1 MGVFDFFR
9 RKQAIVEPIEE
20 QNVLVEEAN
29 EEKPVN
35 NVVTI
40 TYGTGKAIDLIYNF
54 LKDDYESKGYD
65 DALTNPDSSYKEM
78 NKAMIKSSL
87 EVKFK
92 QVRRRYQD
100 DLRTIDFHI
109 NSRKEAGKYY
119 YANSKHTKI
128 LKQYSKFA
136 FLGTYN
142 EPLYNNNTG
151 YSDEEVKSFLVIY
164 EEKFKRPIKDM
175 LRNYYRVKFNPE
187 LEMEGYLLDQ
197 LGFRPCSH
205 CFS

>member
-9 RKQAIVEPIEE
+9 RKPVVEQPTVE
-20 QNVLVEEAN
+20 QNVLVEDAN

-35 NVVTI
+35 NIVTI

-92 QVRRRYQD
+92 QVRRRYED

-109 NSRKEAGKYY
+109 NSRKEAGL
-119 YANSKHTKI
+119 I
-128 LKQYSKFA
+128 EL
-136 FLGTYN
+136 
-142 EPLYNNNTG
+142 
-151 YSDEEVKSFLVIY
+151 VK
-164 EEKFKRPIKDM
+164 
-175 LRNYYRVKFNPE
+175 E
-187 LEMEGYLLDQ
+187 LETKKEILLQHVKELNTMEQDFLNEAPYMMGMLFSYER
-197 LGFRPCSH
+197 GFLRGLAALSLEQIK
-205 CFS
+205 SI

>member
-29 EEKPVN
+29 EEKPAN

-109 NSRKEAGKYY
+109 NSRKEAGL
-119 YANSKHTKI
+119 I
-128 LKQYSKFA
+128 EL
-136 FLGTYN
+136 
-142 EPLYNNNTG
+142 
-151 YSDEEVKSFLVIY
+151 VK
-164 EEKFKRPIKDM
+164 
-175 LRNYYRVKFNPE
+175 E
-187 LEMEGYLLDQ
+187 LETKKEILLQHVKELNTMEQDFIDEVPYMMGMLFSYER
-197 LGFRPCSH
+197 GFLRGLAALSLEQIKNI
-205 CFS
+205 

>member
-9 RKQAIVEPIEE
+9 RKPVVVKEPTIE
-20 QNVLVEEAN
+20 QNVLVEETN

-35 NVVTI
+35 SKITI

-92 QVRRRYQD
+92 QVRRRYED

-109 NSRKEAGKYY
+109 NSRKEAGL
-119 YANSKHTKI
+119 I
-128 LKQYSKFA
+128 EL
-136 FLGTYN
+136 
-142 EPLYNNNTG
+142 
-151 YSDEEVKSFLVIY
+151 VK
-164 EEKFKRPIKDM
+164 
-175 LRNYYRVKFNPE
+175 E
-187 LEMEGYLLDQ
+187 LETKKEILLQHVKELNTMEQDFLNEAPYMMGMLFSYER
-197 LGFRPCSH
+197 GFLRGLAALSLEQIK
-205 CFS
+205 SI

>member
-9 RKQAIVEPIEE
+9 RKPVVEQPTVE
-20 QNVLVEEAN
+20 QNVLVEDAN

-92 QVRRRYQD
+92 QVRRRYED

-109 NSRKEAGKYY
+109 NSRKEAGL
-119 YANSKHTKI
+119 I
-128 LKQYSKFA
+128 EL
-136 FLGTYN
+136 
-142 EPLYNNNTG
+142 
-151 YSDEEVKSFLVIY
+151 VK
-164 EEKFKRPIKDM
+164 
-175 LRNYYRVKFNPE
+175 E
-187 LEMEGYLLDQ
+187 LETKKEILLQHVKELNTMEQDFMNEAPYMMGMLFSYER
-197 LGFRPCSH
+197 GFLRGLAALSLEQIK
-205 CFS
+205 SI

>member
-20 QNVLVEEAN
+20 QNVLVEETN

-92 QVRRRYQD
+92 QVRRRYED

-109 NSRKEAGKYY
+109 NSRKEAGL
-119 YANSKHTKI
+119 I
-128 LKQYSKFA
+128 EL
-136 FLGTYN
+136 
-142 EPLYNNNTG
+142 
-151 YSDEEVKSFLVIY
+151 VK
-164 EEKFKRPIKDM
+164 
-175 LRNYYRVKFNPE
+175 E
-187 LEMEGYLLDQ
+187 LETKKEILLQHVKELNTMEQDFLNEAPYMMGMLYSYER
-197 LGFRPCSH
+197 GFLRGLAALSLEQIK
-205 CFS
+205 SI

>member
-9 RKQAIVEPIEE
+9 RKPVLVEKPTIE
-20 QNVLVEEAN
+20 QNVLVEETN

-35 NVVTI
+35 NIVTI

-92 QVRRRYQD
+92 QVRRRYED

-109 NSRKEAGKYY
+109 NSRKEAGL
-119 YANSKHTKI
+119 I
-128 LKQYSKFA
+128 EL
-136 FLGTYN
+136 
-142 EPLYNNNTG
+142 
-151 YSDEEVKSFLVIY
+151 VK
-164 EEKFKRPIKDM
+164 
-175 LRNYYRVKFNPE
+175 E
-187 LEMEGYLLDQ
+187 LETKKEILLQHVKELNTMEQDFMNEAPYMMGMLFSYER
-197 LGFRPCSH
+197 GFLRGLAALSLEQIK
-205 CFS
+205 SI

>member
-9 RKQAIVEPIEE
+9 SKPVLVEEPTIE
-20 QNVLVEEAN
+20 QNVLVEETN

-35 NVVTI
+35 NIVTI

-92 QVRRRYQD
+92 QVRRRYED

-109 NSRKEAGKYY
+109 NSRKEAGL
-119 YANSKHTKI
+119 I
-128 LKQYSKFA
+128 EL
-136 FLGTYN
+136 
-142 EPLYNNNTG
+142 
-151 YSDEEVKSFLVIY
+151 VK
-164 EEKFKRPIKDM
+164 
-175 LRNYYRVKFNPE
+175 E
-187 LEMEGYLLDQ
+187 LETKKEILLQHVKELNTMEQDFLNEAPYMMGMLFSYER
-197 LGFRPCSH
+197 GFLRGLAALSLEQIK
-205 CFS
+205 SI

>member
-20 QNVLVEEAN
+20 QNVLVEETN
-29 EEKPVN
+29 EEKTVN

-92 QVRRRYQD
+92 QVRRRYED

-109 NSRKEAGKYY
+109 NSRKEAGL
-119 YANSKHTKI
+119 I
-128 LKQYSKFA
+128 EL
-136 FLGTYN
+136 
-142 EPLYNNNTG
+142 
-151 YSDEEVKSFLVIY
+151 VK
-164 EEKFKRPIKDM
+164 
-175 LRNYYRVKFNPE
+175 E
-187 LEMEGYLLDQ
+187 LETKKEILLQHVKELNTMEQDFLNEAPYMVGMLYSYER
-197 LGFRPCSH
+197 GFLRGLAALSLEQIK
-205 CFS
+205 SI

>member
-9 RKQAIVEPIEE
+9 RKQTIVEPIEE
-20 QNVLVEEAN
+20 QNVLVEETN

-35 NVVTI
+35 NIVTI

-92 QVRRRYQD
+92 QVRRRYED

-109 NSRKEAGKYY
+109 NSRKEAGL
-119 YANSKHTKI
+119 I
-128 LKQYSKFA
+128 EL
-136 FLGTYN
+136 
-142 EPLYNNNTG
+142 
-151 YSDEEVKSFLVIY
+151 VK
-164 EEKFKRPIKDM
+164 
-175 LRNYYRVKFNPE
+175 E
-187 LEMEGYLLDQ
+187 LETKKEILLQHVKELNTMEQDFLNEAPYMMGMLYSYER
-197 LGFRPCSH
+197 GFLRGLAALSLEQIK
-205 CFS
+205 SI

>member
-9 RKQAIVEPIEE
+9 SKPVLVEEPTIE
-20 QNVLVEEAN
+20 QNVLVEETN

-35 NVVTI
+35 NIVTI

-92 QVRRRYQD
+92 QVRRRYED

-109 NSRKEAGKYY
+109 NSRKEAGL
-119 YANSKHTKI
+119 I
-128 LKQYSKFA
+128 EL
-136 FLGTYN
+136 
-142 EPLYNNNTG
+142 
-151 YSDEEVKSFLVIY
+151 VK
-164 EEKFKRPIKDM
+164 
-175 LRNYYRVKFNPE
+175 E
-187 LEMEGYLLDQ
+187 LETKKEILLQHVKELNTMEQDFLNEAPYMMGMLYSYER
-197 LGFRPCSH
+197 GFLRGLAALSLEQIK
-205 CFS
+205 SI

>member
-20 QNVLVEEAN
+20 QNVLVEETN

-92 QVRRRYQD
+92 QVRRRYED

-109 NSRKEAGKYY
+109 NSRKEAGL
-119 YANSKHTKI
+119 I
-128 LKQYSKFA
+128 EL
-136 FLGTYN
+136 
-142 EPLYNNNTG
+142 
-151 YSDEEVKSFLVIY
+151 VK
-164 EEKFKRPIKDM
+164 
-175 LRNYYRVKFNPE
+175 E
-187 LEMEGYLLDQ
+187 LETKKEILLQHVKELNTMEQDFMNEAPYMMGMLFSYER
-197 LGFRPCSH
+197 GFLRGLAALSLEQIKNI
-205 CFS
+205 

>member
-9 RKQAIVEPIEE
+9 SKPVLVEEPTIE
-20 QNVLVEEAN
+20 QNVLVEETN

-35 NVVTI
+35 NIVTI

-92 QVRRRYQD
+92 QVRRRYED

-109 NSRKEAGKYY
+109 NSRKEAGL
-119 YANSKHTKI
+119 I
-128 LKQYSKFA
+128 EL
-136 FLGTYN
+136 
-142 EPLYNNNTG
+142 
-151 YSDEEVKSFLVIY
+151 VK
-164 EEKFKRPIKDM
+164 
-175 LRNYYRVKFNPE
+175 E
-187 LEMEGYLLDQ
+187 LETKKEILLQHVKELNTMEQDFLNEAPYMMGMLFSYER
-197 LGFRPCSH
+197 GF
-205 CFS
+205 

>member
-1 MGVFDFFR
+1 ML
-9 RKQAIVEPIEE
+9 VEEPTIE
-20 QNVLVEEAN
+20 QNVLVEETN

-35 NVVTI
+35 NIVTI

-92 QVRRRYQD
+92 QVRRRYED

-109 NSRKEAGKYY
+109 NSRKEAGL
-119 YANSKHTKI
+119 I
-128 LKQYSKFA
+128 EL
-136 FLGTYN
+136 
-142 EPLYNNNTG
+142 
-151 YSDEEVKSFLVIY
+151 VK
-164 EEKFKRPIKDM
+164 
-175 LRNYYRVKFNPE
+175 E
-187 LEMEGYLLDQ
+187 LETKKEILLQHVKELNTMEQDFLNEAPYMMGMLFSYER
-197 LGFRPCSH
+197 GFLRGLAALSLEQIK
-205 CFS
+205 SI